1 MIEENLKLAR
11 QALKE
16 LIEEGKR
23 VNVSAVEKRAGLSNG
38 TLNYSHPLYE
48 AFKEKI
54 CELKRAECLPSS
66 KDIDRLRG
74 KLNHEVAL
82 KEKYRVERDKLK
94 EDIRVLMGEK
104 AELQYQLFHALK
116 LIDELECVEDQ
127 ESNVLKYSALKSNK
141 D

>member
-23 VNVSAVEKRAGLSNG
+23 VNVSALEKRAELSNG

-48 AFKEKI
+48 TFKEKI

-66 KDIDRLRG
+66 KDIYRLRG
-74 KLNHEVAL
+74 KLNHEIAL

-94 EDIRVLMGEK
+94 EDISYFL
-104 AELQYQLFHALK
+104 H
-116 LIDELECVEDQ
+116 
-127 ESNVLKYSALKSNK
+127 
-141 D
+141 